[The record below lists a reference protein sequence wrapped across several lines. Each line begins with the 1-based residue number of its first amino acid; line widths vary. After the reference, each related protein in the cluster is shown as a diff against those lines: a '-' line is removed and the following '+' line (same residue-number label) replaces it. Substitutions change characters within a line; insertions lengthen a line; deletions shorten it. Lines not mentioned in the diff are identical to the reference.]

1 MKMDHQPPSKRLKIP
16 ACANCG
22 IHMNNLF
29 CELCR
34 ILMECDRCHKRLHQ
48 DLFSTNSSI
57 CLTCKNNRSRQRNY
71 TFNDV
76 FTVTTIPSDETCRDL
91 EAYILGS
98 SNLILE
104 AIDRAIQQQKLV
116 SSCVLFLLINRNSFK
131 SYSLNLFVL

>member
-1 MKMDHQPPSKRLKIP
+1 MDYQPPSKRLKIP

-22 IHMNNLF
+22 IHTNNRF
-29 CELCR
+29 CELCV
-34 ILMECDRCHKRLHQ
+34 ILMECNCCHKRLHS
-48 DLFSTNSSI
+48 DLFGTNSSI

-76 FTVTTIPSDETCRDL
+76 FTVTTIPSDETSRDL

-116 SSCVLFLLINRNSFK
+116 R
-131 SYSLNLFVL
+131 SYVFIFSNK